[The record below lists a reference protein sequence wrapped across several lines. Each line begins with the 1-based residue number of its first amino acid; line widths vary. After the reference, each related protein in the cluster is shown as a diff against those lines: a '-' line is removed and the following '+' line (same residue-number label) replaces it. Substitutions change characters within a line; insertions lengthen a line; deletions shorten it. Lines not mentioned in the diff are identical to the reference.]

1 MTFRQIFSC
10 TPRTAYGGPGNGPTA
25 SPSALRRPHRQG
37 GVDRPAA
44 RPLLPSPG
52 RPGALAA
59 PGQGGQASRTPCPSA
74 QVSGPPRRSDAG
86 SSGALSGAPLLA
98 RFPGPAIGAG
108 HGGGVGAR
116 AVWPHSGGT
125 AAPPFRRV
133 FAGRQRPA
141 NYLRYAARPGQ
152 VWPGPFP
159 HSGAAVP
166 SPPLGGAG
174 PVAPPAG
181 GRPALPRFG
190 SGPPGPCPRTPG
202 ARGGAPPPAAGGAP
216 PPVLSCG
223 LGLLPRSCC
232 LAAGLPP
239 AGVPP
244 AGVPPGGGSSRR
256 GFLPAG
262 VSPPPVPLRGRRK
275 ARRGAG
281 PIWGGLAWILA
292 GTPAC
297 QGQGLRR
304 LRPLDRLEPPPLLGS
319 QGRLRGEVYHRST

>member
-25 SPSALRRPHRQG
+25 PPSALRRPHRQG
-37 GVDRPAA
+37 GVDRPA

-166 SPPLGGAG
+166 SPLGGAG
-174 PVAPPAG
+174 SRCPSGGGPPGAPS
-181 GRPALPRFG
+181 LWL
-190 SGPPGPCPRTPG
+190 GPPGPCPRTPG
-202 ARGGAPPPAAGGAP
+202 ARGARLHPPPGA
-216 PPVLSCG
+216 
-223 LGLLPRSCC
+223 LPRLFPSVVSGCSPAPAVWRRVC
-232 LAAGLPP
+232 LRRGF
-239 AGVPP
+239 PP
-244 AGVPPGGGSSRR
+244 AGVPPGGGFSPSR
-256 GFLPAG
+256 
-262 VSPPPVPLRGRRK
+262 PPPGEAQGSK
-275 ARRGAG
+275 GAG